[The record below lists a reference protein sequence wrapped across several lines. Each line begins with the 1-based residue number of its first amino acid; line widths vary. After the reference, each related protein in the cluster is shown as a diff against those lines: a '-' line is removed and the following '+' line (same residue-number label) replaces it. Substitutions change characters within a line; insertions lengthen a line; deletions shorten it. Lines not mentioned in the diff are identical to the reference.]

1 MAVLDEVD
9 GVQSAR
15 RTCSENDP
23 GSEQWSEAS
32 FVGRLTEEAVFDRGL
47 YEALERAIGCVANG
61 SPTAED
67 VWSLLR
73 ILERVTLLIGSHLDP
88 ADAYRIA
95 NLREDEVLDFSND
108 FRFLL
113 RELSLQRR
121 PR

>member
-1 MAVLDEVD
+1 ME
-9 GVQSAR
+9 SAR
-15 RTCSENDP
+15 STCAENDP
-23 GSEQWSEAS
+23 GSERWSEAS

-47 YEALERAIGCVANG
+47 YASLERAMVAVGEG

-88 ADAYRIA
+88 GDVYRIT
-95 NLREDEVLDFSND
+95 NLQQDEVLDFNNE

-113 RELSLQRR
+113 RGLSLQQR
-121 PR
+121 PL